1 MATLAPVD
9 RWRLE
14 LPLADNPWFTTVSS
28 SDVAEFDSSELADAV
43 LGLEFLEQ
51 G

>member
-1 MATLAPVD
+1 MATLAPFD